1 MKNVDM
7 TIPKALKFAR
17 HDFLNDLQ
25 IVLMQIDLGNVS
37 KAKTAILKTTE
48 KLRQDAMLESLRLPE
63 TEKWIQIFEW
73 MFTSFHKTLVCEIKP
88 GVREVD
94 DHVLVAYLEDTFQD
108 IEKILDPMSEYEACF
123 DIKADEND
131 WLVTITVT
139 GALPEKKT
147 ATILKEKFIVEE
159 TSSHNLWAFTIRG
172 Q

>member
-63 TEKWIQIFEW
+63 TEKWIQTFEW

-94 DHVLVAYLEDTFQD
+94 DHVLVAYLQDTFQD

>member
-48 KLRQDAMLESLRLPE
+48 KLRQHAMLESLRLPE
-63 TEKWIQIFEW
+63 TEKWIQTFEW

-94 DHVLVAYLEDTFQD
+94 DQVLVAYLEETFQD
-108 IEKILDPMSEYEACF
+108 IEKILDPMSEYVACF
-123 DIKADEND
+123 DIKTDED
-131 WLVTITVT
+131 EWLITITVT

-147 ATILKEKFIVEE
+147 VTILKEKFIVEE
-159 TSSHNLWAFTIRG
+159 TSSHNLWTFTIRG